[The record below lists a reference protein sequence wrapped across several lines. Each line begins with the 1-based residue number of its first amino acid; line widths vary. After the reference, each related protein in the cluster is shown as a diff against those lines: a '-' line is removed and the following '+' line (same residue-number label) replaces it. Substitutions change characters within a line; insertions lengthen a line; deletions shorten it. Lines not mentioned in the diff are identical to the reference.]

1 MANKKKLIQN
11 SKTLSILEDYS
22 FVLFLQQPQQTNI
35 SLLEKVIEKHQTVKA
50 NSLTLLNQEVD
61 KKTKL
66 QLFRYKNTI
75 IKKCISDIDGKR
87 EKINAMT
94 LSYNVNLNA
103 IFQGP
108 NLLIAGNDLEKL
120 PLLWKS
126 INSIPHL
133 FFCGAIVENTVY
145 NKLDFEKSLECVYNS
160 TPQDVYNKLVF
171 TLNQATQINS
181 LSVAMEYKL
190 SAIRSSLCEEKK
202 LNTINN

>member
-133 FFCGAIVENTVY
+133 FFCGAIV
-145 NKLDFEKSLECVYNS
+145 DRKSTRLNS
-160 TPQDVYNKLVF
+160 SHSRASRMP
-171 TLNQATQINS
+171 S
-181 LSVAMEYKL
+181 
-190 SAIRSSLCEEKK
+190 SA
-202 LNTINN
+202 

>member
-22 FVLFLQQPQQTNI
+22 FVLFLQQPQHTNI

-87 EKINAMT
+87 EKINA
-94 LSYNVNLNA
+94 

-126 INSIPHL
+126 ISSIPHL